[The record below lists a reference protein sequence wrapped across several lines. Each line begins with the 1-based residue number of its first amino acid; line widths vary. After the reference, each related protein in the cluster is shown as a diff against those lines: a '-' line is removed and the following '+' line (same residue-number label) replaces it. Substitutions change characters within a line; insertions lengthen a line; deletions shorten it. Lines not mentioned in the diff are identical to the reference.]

1 MNTPTL
7 SNSFFSKVDDTQ
19 RQPLLEAYLE
29 YLHRRN
35 GPIEQGTGRLPLREV
50 SLEEMNASE
59 VRFAGQISQ
68 TEFERLYANFSAS
81 DPQLTR
87 EMLTLLL
94 FCKMNAGEAYG
105 VRVIK
110 AVHARRKHQ
119 SQDLPS
125 RAILFAQEEE
135 EYHTRILVGASNY
148 FNIRAEGTYNP
159 KLTLRVLIGSL
170 AYAPKPLFY
179 PILYGAEVAG
189 VFIFNWTLNR
199 IRSTLQGQPELL
211 EAMEQRLIEVI
222 IDEIGHVAFNRLV
235 LSEAQRLLGRTL
247 AWMTVRGLP
256 SITPELRAM
265 GFDSSALRE
274 FDRFDLHSLPEEA
287 VRRGFFA

>member
-1 MNTPTL
+1 MNTSAF
-7 SNSFFSKVDDTQ
+7 SNSFFGKVDDTQ

-29 YLHRRN
+29 YLNRRN
-35 GPIEQGTGRLPLREV
+35 GQIEQGTGRLPLREV
-50 SLEEMNASE
+50 SLEEMNASK
-59 VRFAGQISQ
+59 VRFAGQVPQ
-68 TEFERLYANFSAS
+68 AEFERLYANFSAS

-119 SQDLPS
+119 SQDLAS

-135 EYHTRILVGASNY
+135 EYHTRILVGAANY

-159 KLTLRVLIGSL
+159 KPALRVLIGSL

-199 IRSTLQGQPELL
+199 IRSTIQGQPDLL

-222 IDEIGHVAFNRLV
+222 VDEIGHVAFNRLV
-235 LSEAQRLLGRTL
+235 LSEAQRQMGRAL
-247 AWMTVRGLP
+247 AWVTLRGLP
-256 SITPELRAM
+256 SMTPELRAM
-265 GFDSSALRE
+265 GFGPSALRE
-274 FDRFDLHSLPEEA
+274 FDRFDLGSLPEEA